1 MCPPPVLPGAGSQAA
16 ALVGGAAVELSRVL
30 LPSTCV
36 VCGVPGPALC
46 PPCRSATRRSTLHPY
61 YAQEQAPALPS
72 RGEPGHQDEPLPVL
86 AAGRYG
92 GGLALAL
99 LAYKNHGRTDLLPFM
114 AAVLASVLHQA
125 VRDTGRDRLIL
136 VRVPGGAAGFRRRGY
151 DPLGLILHRLRR
163 QGRLPRGTI
172 LAPVVG
178 YTPGKRLQEL
188 LPGPVASV
196 LPGSHAS
203 QKSLG
208 RKKRRSNVLGTMTAG
223 KPGSLRGMHCL
234 VVDDVLTTGSTI
246 AETVRALR
254 AAGAAVH
261 GAAVLAAASA
271 PAGDARPV
279 TEAVPV
285 QGPPAGRQHVE
296 TQTPG
301 GE

>member
-1 MCPPPVLPGAGSQAA
+1 MRLPRVPPGAGSRAA
-16 ALVGGAAVELSRVL
+16 ALVSGAAVDLSRVL

-36 VCGVPGPALC
+36 VCGGAGAALC

-61 YAQEQAPALPS
+61 YAQEQAPALPW
-72 RGEPGHQDEPLPVL
+72 REEPGRQEEPLPVL

-114 AAVLASVLHQA
+114 ATVLASVLHPA
-125 VRDTGRDRLIL
+125 VRDTGRDRLVL
-136 VRVPGGAAGFRRRGY
+136 VRVPGGSAGFRRRGY

-163 QGRLPRGTI
+163 QGCLPRGTI
-172 LAPVVG
+172 LRPVVG
-178 YTPGKRLQEL
+178 YTPGKQLQEL
-188 LPGPVASV
+188 LPGPVASI
-196 LPGSHAS
+196 LPGTGTS

-208 RKKRRSNVLGTMTAG
+208 RKKRRLNVSGTMTAG
-223 KPGSLRGMHCL
+223 EPGSLRGMHCL
-234 VVDDVLTTGSTI
+234 VVDDVLTTGATI

-261 GAAVLAAASA
+261 GAAVLAAASS
-271 PAGDARPV
+271 PQGQDPGGPG
-279 TEAVPV
+279 AVPA
-285 QGPPAGRQHVE
+285 PPAQPRRQRVE